1 MSFRE
6 YLRWEGGLAVV
17 IGVTLCAYGWHAR
30 HQGAADAAI
39 SGAIMLTGTGVFLAL
54 RHKVPFRAPG
64 GWFTATPLAAAGEAH
79 ATASTRRHL
88 MAALVAEIAV
98 ITAVTVALSV
108 LTRFW
113 LTYVDFGVWLVAVG
127 VLKAGPAVAR
137 VARDEARSGATYCVA
152 RRPIRGLVELGR
164 CSDAEIVAR

>member
-17 IGVTLCAYGWHAR
+17 IGLSLCAYGWHAG

-39 SGAIMLTGTGVFLAL
+39 SGAMMLTGTGVFLAL

-64 GWFTATPLAAAGEAH
+64 GWFTAKPLAAA
-79 ATASTRRHL
+79 ATQATGCPRRRL

-113 LTYVDFGVWLVAVG
+113 LTYADFGVWLVAVG
-127 VLKAGPAVAR
+127 VLKAGPSVAR
-137 VARDEARSGATYCVA
+137 VTREEARSGATYLVA

-164 CSDAEIVAR
+164 RNEVRMAAH

>member
-17 IGVTLCAYGWHAR
+17 IGVSLCVYGWHAG
-30 HQGAADAAI
+30 HQGAADAMI
-39 SGAIMLTGTGVFLAL
+39 SGAMMLTGTGLFMSL
-54 RHKVPFRAPG
+54 RHKVPVRAPG
-64 GWFTATPLAAAGEAH
+64 GWFTAKPLAAAAAQ
-79 ATASTRRHL
+79 ATGCTRLHL

-127 VLKAGPAVAR
+127 LLKAGPSVAR
-137 VARDEARSGATYCVA
+137 VTREEAKSGATYLVA
-152 RRPIRGLVELGR
+152 RRPIRGLIELGR
-164 CSDAEIVAR
+164 CNDVRTVAN

>member
-17 IGVTLCAYGWHAR
+17 VGVSLCAYGWRAG
-30 HQGAADAAI
+30 HQGVADAAI
-39 SGAIMLTGTGVFLAL
+39 SGAMMLTGTGVFMAL

-64 GWFTATPLAAAGEAH
+64 GWFTAKPLAAA
-79 ATASTRRHL
+79 ATPVVGGARRTL
-88 MAALVAEIAV
+88 LAAVFAEIVV
-98 ITAVTVALSV
+98 ITAVTVVLSV

-127 VLKAGPAVAR
+127 VIKIGPSAAGVVR
-137 VARDEARSGATYCVA
+137 EEARSGTTYLA
-152 RRPIRGLVELGR
+152 RRPIRGPVELSR
-164 CSDAEIVAR
+164 CSGAQIVAR

>member
-6 YLRWEGGLAVV
+6 YLRWEGGLAVA
-17 IGVTLCAYGWHAR
+17 IGVALCVYGWRAG

-39 SGAIMLTGTGVFLAL
+39 SGAIMLTGTGVFMAV

-64 GWFTATPLAAAGEAH
+64 GWFTAKPLAAA
-79 ATASTRRHL
+79 ATQATGSTRRRL
-88 MAALVAEIAV
+88 MAALVAEIVV
-98 ITAVTVALSV
+98 ITGVTVALSV

-127 VLKAGPAVAR
+127 VLKAWPSVAR
-137 VARDEARSGATYCVA
+137 VAREEAGSGATYLVA

-164 CSDAEIVAR
+164 CNDVRMVAN